1 VSARPADRRHG
12 FSLHRR
18 ILQPVAAA
26 WPAVAGAGIIRLSS
40 SPPQP
45 EHDHGLLLPQAHLFI
60 AAGLA
65 VVDRPGGRCGAGCRN
80 AALAGAGHTRRRLG
94 CVVQTQA
101 RPVSGFNAIAVS
113 GSIDVVV
120 RQTGREAAEV
130 KADDNLL
137 PLIETVVEAGS
148 EGRTLKV
155 RWKSGESVHTKADA
169 VVTVDVKE
177 LSAIATAGSGDVKVE
192 SLKTPKFSL
201 SISGS
206 SDAKLDGL
214 AADELSVRISGSGDV
229 KAAGSAQRLEIKISG
244 SGDVDAQA
252 LQSDDVAIAI
262 AGSGDAAVVAN
273 RKLAISIAGSGD
285 VVYSGAAAVSQS
297 VAGSGSVRKK

>member
-1 VSARPADRRHG
+1 MAPFFPKHTSSSPRDLLLSIG
-12 FSLHRR
+12 L
-18 ILQPVAAA
+18 VAAA
-26 WPAVAGAGIIRLSS
+26 ALAAATLPLPAQATPAVAWVAGWTTGS
-40 SPPQP
+40 
-45 EHDHGLLLPQAHLFI
+45 G
-60 AAGLA
+60 
-65 VVDRPGGRCGAGCRN
+65 
-80 AALAGAGHTRRRLG
+80 
-94 CVVQTQA
+94 VVQTQA
-101 RPVSGFNAIAVS
+101 RAVSGFNAIAVS

-192 SLKTPKFSL
+192 SLKAPKFSL

>member
-1 VSARPADRRHG
+1 MVSFLNRMSASPRDLLLSVG
-12 FSLHRR
+12 L
-18 ILQPVAAA
+18 VAAA
-26 WPAVAGAGIIRLSS
+26 ALSAASLPVPAQAAPAVAPAI
-40 SPPQP
+40 
-45 EHDHGLLLPQAHLFI
+45 AW
-60 AAGLA
+60 AAGWTTGSGVA
-65 VVDRPGGRCGAGCRN
+65 
-80 AALAGAGHTRRRLG
+80 
-94 CVVQTQA
+94 QTQA

-113 GSIDVVV
+113 GSIDLVV
-120 RQTGREAAEV
+120 RQSGREAAEV

-137 PLIETVVEAGS
+137 PLIETVVESAGAD
-148 EGRTLKV
+148 GRTLKV
-155 RWKSGESVHTKADA
+155 RWKSGESIHTKTDA

-206 SDAKLDGL
+206 SDARLDGL
-214 AADELSVRISGSGDV
+214 SADEFSVRISGSGDV

-244 SGDVDAQA
+244 SGDVDTQA
-252 LQSDDVAIAI
+252 LQADDVAIAI

>member
-1 VSARPADRRHG
+1 MAFSSFKRTSTASPRDLLLSAA
-12 FSLHRR
+12 L
-18 ILQPVAAA
+18 VAAA
-26 WPAVAGAGIIRLSS
+26 ALSAAALPVPA
-40 SPPQP
+40 
-45 EHDHGLLLPQAHLFI
+45 QAAPAI
-60 AAGLA
+60 AWAAGWTTGSGVA
-65 VVDRPGGRCGAGCRN
+65 
-80 AALAGAGHTRRRLG
+80 
-94 CVVQTQA
+94 QTQA
-101 RPVSGFNAIAVS
+101 RPLSAFNAIAVS

-137 PLIETVVEAGS
+137 PLIETVVERGS

-155 RWKSGESVHTKADA
+155 RWKSGESIHSKTNA
-169 VVTVDVKE
+169 VVTVDVKD

-206 SDAKLDGL
+206 SDARLDGL
-214 AADELSVRISGSGDV
+214 AADEFSVRISGSGDV

-244 SGDVDAQA
+244 SGDVDTQA
-252 LQSDDVAIAI
+252 LQADDVAIAI

>member
-1 VSARPADRRHG
+1 MAFSSFKRTSTASPRDLLLSAA
-12 FSLHRR
+12 L
-18 ILQPVAAA
+18 VAAA
-26 WPAVAGAGIIRLSS
+26 ALSAAALPVPA
-40 SPPQP
+40 
-45 EHDHGLLLPQAHLFI
+45 QAAPAI
-60 AAGLA
+60 AWAAGWTTGSGVA
-65 VVDRPGGRCGAGCRN
+65 
-80 AALAGAGHTRRRLG
+80 
-94 CVVQTQA
+94 QTQA
-101 RPVSGFNAIAVS
+101 RPLSAFNAIAVS

-137 PLIETVVEAGS
+137 PLIETVVEPSGS

-155 RWKSGESVHTKADA
+155 RWKSGESIHSKTNA

-206 SDAKLDGL
+206 SDARLDGL
-214 AADELSVRISGSGDV
+214 AADEFSVRISGSGDV

-244 SGDVDAQA
+244 SGDVDTQA
-252 LQSDDVAIAI
+252 LQADDVAIAI